1 MLLTVLSLEAV
12 DGLGA
17 AVGLGAADGLGGAA
31 DGLGAACGAVDGLT
45 GTISADTA
53 PLGALRDRSSL
64 GFVFIGLGGGGGRE
78 RERGPVDAGMSDCA
92 SMTAGLSNKA
102 PVFFL
107 GGGLDA
113 SRPTDPIWYTSGLF
127 GAALTG
133 P

>member
-1 MLLTVLSLEAV
+1 MLLTVLSLEA
-12 DGLGA
+12 GLGA
-17 AVGLGAADGLGGAA
+17 AVGAADGLGGAA
-31 DGLGAACGAVDGLT
+31 DGLACGAVDGLT
-45 GTISADTA
+45 GTISADTT

-64 GFVFIGLGGGGGRE
+64 GGGRE
-78 RERGPVDAGMSDCA
+78 RERGSVDAGMSDCA
-92 SMTAGLSNKA
+92 SMTAGTLSNL

>member
-12 DGLGA
+12 GLGA
-17 AVGLGAADGLGGAA
+17 AVGAADGLGGAA
-31 DGLGAACGAVDGLT
+31 DGLGVACGAVDGLT
-45 GTISADTA
+45 GTISADTT

-64 GFVFIGLGGGGGRE
+64 GFCLYRMSGNGGGRE
-78 RERGPVDAGMSDCA
+78 RERGSVDAGMSDCIHE
-92 SMTAGLSNKA
+92 AGTLSNL

-113 SRPTDPIWYTSGLF
+113 SRPTVPIWYTSGLF

>member
-12 DGLGA
+12 GLGA
-17 AVGLGAADGLGGAA
+17 AVGAADGLGGAA
-31 DGLGAACGAVDGLT
+31 DGLGVAVVAADGLGGAADGLACGAVDGLT
-45 GTISADTA
+45 GTISADTT

-64 GFVFIGLGGGGGRE
+64 GGGRE
-78 RERGPVDAGMSDCA
+78 RDRGSVDTGISGSIMAGGS
-92 SMTAGLSNKA
+92 S
-102 PVFFL
+102 PIFFL

-113 SRPTDPIWYTSGLF
+113 SRPTDPIWYTSGL

>member
-12 DGLGA
+12 GLGA
-17 AVGLGAADGLGGAA
+17 ADGLGGAADGLGGAA

-45 GTISADTA
+45 GMISADTT

-64 GFVFIGLGGGGGRE
+64 GFVSGLGGGGGRE
-78 RERGPVDAGMSDCA
+78 RERGSVDATAGTADCA
-92 SMTAGLSNKA
+92 SMTAGTLSSKA
-102 PVFFL
+102 TRSVFFL
-107 GGGLDA
+107 GGLGA
-113 SRPTDPIWYTSGLF
+113 SCPYTSDLF

>member
-1 MLLTVLSLEAV
+1 MLLTVLSLEGAV
-12 DGLGA
+12 DGLGG
-17 AVGLGAADGLGGAA
+17 AVDGLGGAA

-45 GTISADTA
+45 GTISADTS

-64 GFVFIGLGGGGGRE
+64 GGGGGRE
-78 RERGPVDAGMSDCA
+78 RERGSVDATAGMTALSDCA
-92 SMTAGLSNKA
+92 SMTLAGTLSNMA
-102 PVFFL
+102 LPVFFL

>member
-12 DGLGA
+12 GLGA
-17 AVGLGAADGLGGAA
+17 AVGAADGLGGAA
-31 DGLGAACGAVDGLT
+31 DGLGVACGAVDGLT
-45 GTISADTA
+45 GTISADTT

-64 GFVFIGLGGGGGRE
+64 GFVSIGCLGSGGGRE
-78 RERGPVDAGMSDCA
+78 RERGSVDAGMSDCA
-92 SMTAGLSNKA
+92 SMTAGTLSNKA

>member
-12 DGLGA
+12 GLGA
-17 AVGLGAADGLGGAA
+17 AVGAADGLGGAA
-31 DGLGAACGAVDGLT
+31 DGLGVACGAVDGLT
-45 GTISADTA
+45 GTISADTT
-53 PLGALRDRSSL
+53 PLRAFRDRSSL
-64 GFVFIGLGGGGGRE
+64 GFVSIGCLGSGGGRE
-78 RERGPVDAGMSDCA
+78 RERGSVDAGMSDCA
-92 SMTAGLSNKA
+92 SMTAGTLSNKA

>member
-12 DGLGA
+12 GLGA
-17 AVGLGAADGLGGAA
+17 AVGAADGLGGAA
-31 DGLGAACGAVDGLT
+31 DGLGVACGAVDGLT
-45 GTISADTA
+45 GTISADTT

-64 GFVFIGLGGGGGRE
+64 GFVSIGCLGSGGGRE
-78 RERGPVDAGMSDCA
+78 RERGSVDAGMSDCA
-92 SMTAGLSNKA
+92 SMMAGTLSNL

>member
-12 DGLGA
+12 DGLG
-17 AVGLGAADGLGGAA
+17 GAADGLGGA
-31 DGLGAACGAVDGLT
+31 GGACGAVDGLT
-45 GTISADTA
+45 GTISADTT

-64 GFVFIGLGGGGGRE
+64 GFVSIGCLGGGGGRE
-78 RERGPVDAGMSDCA
+78 RERGSVDVTAGMTALSDCA
-92 SMTAGLSNKA
+92 SMTLAGTMSNKA

-113 SRPTDPIWYTSGLF
+113 SRPTDPIWYISGLL